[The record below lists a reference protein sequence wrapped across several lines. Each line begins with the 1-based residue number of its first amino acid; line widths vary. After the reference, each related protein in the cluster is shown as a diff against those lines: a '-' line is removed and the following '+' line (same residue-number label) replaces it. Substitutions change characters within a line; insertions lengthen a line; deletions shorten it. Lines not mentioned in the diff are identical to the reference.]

1 MQIKAFCPKFGLSA
15 PGAAEGQVQ
24 LWVRSWDA
32 QPRVLGFSPVS
43 HGPPGSVGAWE
54 RRVHEENWAQ
64 SSPQVREGWVWLW
77 GLAAVGSQAQGK
89 DSAATSSHSPPCS
102 GCSSFSSLPPSLSLL
117 CNVGVGWQSWESSI
131 LESPRSLQGS
141 SLVGNSL
148 CPWLLWE
155 RGGNEVLEKGQG

>member
-43 HGPPGSVGAWE
+43 HGPPGPVGAWE

-64 SSPQVREGWVWLW
+64 SSPQVREGWVWLG

-102 GCSSFSSLPPSLSLL
+102 GCSSFSSLPPFPCFVMWVLDGNPGKAASLRVPGA
-117 CNVGVGWQSWESSI
+117 C
-131 LESPRSLQGS
+131 
-141 SLVGNSL
+141 
-148 CPWLLWE
+148 
-155 RGGNEVLEKGQG
+155 RGAAWWATLSVLGFCGREEGMKC